1 VPGEKA
7 PEHERREQILSA
19 AFRVAASDGLS
30 AVTSRRVAAEAG
42 LSAGLIAF
50 HFGTMDALILALLD
64 WWLERLSA
72 PLHRY
77 RPGAR
82 EQPCETMVKLMNA
95 EIRRV
100 ARDRASAELFF
111 DFWALGTRRPEIRAR
126 IRDELGR
133 YRKAFHRIAAGDAP
147 GPGDLPGSTDE
158 DSAAGVAALA
168 VALIQGYAVQAALDP
183 AAVPAEGYMELAAS
197 LLRDQVSHFDFPPG
211 PLPTGAAGKR
221 R

>member
-1 VPGEKA
+1 MPGEKA
-7 PEHERREQILSA
+7 PERERREQILSA
-19 AFRVAASDGLS
+19 AFRVATSDGLS

-50 HFGTMDALILALLD
+50 HFGTMDSLVLALLD

-77 RPGAR
+77 RPVAR

-111 DFWALGTRRPEIRAR
+111 DFWALSTRRPEIRAR
-126 IRDELGR
+126 IRAELGR
-133 YRKAFHRIAAGDAP
+133 YRKAFHRIVAGDV
-147 GPGDLPGSTDE
+147 PGSTDQ

-183 AAVPAEGYMELAAS
+183 DAVPAEGYMELAAS
-197 LLRDQVSHFDFPPG
+197 LVRDQIS
-211 PLPTGAAGKR
+211 L
-221 R
+221 